1 MTVAFDLL
9 VLLVLL
15 VLLDLFRLIGAGLQ
29 FFDVVGGDV
38 EEGAAEEGEA
48 DEEGV
53 GAVGVGANFA
63 LEAGEVAAD
72 DADGVVDAEC
82 GGDKIHGGVGVAEHE
97 FELLH
102 LCLADDGYG
111 FVEAVL

>member
-1 MTVAFDLL
+1 MMLSLKTMNYKTSFIRSKYFI
-9 VLLVLL
+9 
-15 VLLDLFRLIGAGLQ
+15 FRLIGAGLE
-29 FFDVVGGDV
+29 FFDVLGGDV

-72 DADGVVDAEC
+72 DADGVVDAEL
-82 GGDKIHGGVGVAEHE
+82 GGG
-97 FELLH
+97 EL
-102 LCLADDGYG
+102 DG
-111 FVEAVL
+111 AV